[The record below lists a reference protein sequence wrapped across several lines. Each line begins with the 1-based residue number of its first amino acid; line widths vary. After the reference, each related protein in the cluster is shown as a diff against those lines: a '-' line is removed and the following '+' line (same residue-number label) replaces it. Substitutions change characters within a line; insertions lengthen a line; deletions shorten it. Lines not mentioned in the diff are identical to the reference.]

1 MCLGLST
8 NGVIE
13 MPLGNKYGTKPTII
27 IVEEILRRR
36 GHRKWI
42 TIDGIVLS
50 TRGKYKKTK
59 SNRKS
64 FKQKFR

>member
-13 MPLGNKYGTKPTII
+13 MPLGNKYGTKPTIT
-27 IVEEILRRR
+27 IVEQRLKKRNY
-36 GHRKWI
+36 RKWI

-50 TRGKYKKTK
+50 TRSKYKRTK